1 MIGVYN
7 LKWNIDRTFVVH
19 KIAYIQRLR
28 LQFIDADQEKQFI
41 YANQKKKFIDADQ
54 ERRICS

>member
-1 MIGVYN
+1 MIGVRN

-28 LQFIDADQEKQFI
+28 LQFIDADQENSSYI
-41 YANQKKKFIDADQ
+41 PTKK
-54 ERRICS
+54 RSL